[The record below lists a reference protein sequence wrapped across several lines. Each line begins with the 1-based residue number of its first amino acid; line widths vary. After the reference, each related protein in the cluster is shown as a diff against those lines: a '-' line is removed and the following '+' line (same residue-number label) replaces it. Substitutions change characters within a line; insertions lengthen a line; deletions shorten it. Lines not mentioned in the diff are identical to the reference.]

1 MAQLVARL
9 VRNEKVGGSNPPSST
24 TDRHPIADV
33 GFLYAWARSCGAC
46 CCVDWCRWCS
56 GRLLGRVV
64 GPGRCVCRWV
74 AARPRAVCAA
84 SFARRVAAK
93 PGQAPPPPTGTAA
106 WPSVPS
112 GALHTGGTW
121 CTDGVRSP
129 ARPHRRPP
137 ALRPGPAAA
146 HRHGARVSAWTVT
159 VAFNVARANLVCDFR
174 QVLFIAILRRLHFA
188 VFECVS
194 PTGWLFRK
202 GDVMVGDTWRQFP
215 RFDLCMSLVTR
226 RAIHGCE

>member
-24 TDRHPIADV
+24 TGRHPIADV

-64 GPGRCVCRWV
+64 GPGRCVCRWA

-93 PGQAPPPPTGTAA
+93 PGQAPPPTTGTAA
-106 WPSVPS
+106 WPSGLSVS
-112 GALHTGGTW
+112 
-121 CTDGVRSP
+121 VRI
-129 ARPHRRPP
+129 
-137 ALRPGPAAA
+137 GN
-146 HRHGARVSAWTVT
+146 AW
-159 VAFNVARANLVCDFR
+159 
-174 QVLFIAILRRLHFA
+174 
-188 VFECVS
+188 
-194 PTGWLFRK
+194 
-202 GDVMVGDTWRQFP
+202 
-215 RFDLCMSLVTR
+215 
-226 RAIHGCE
+226 